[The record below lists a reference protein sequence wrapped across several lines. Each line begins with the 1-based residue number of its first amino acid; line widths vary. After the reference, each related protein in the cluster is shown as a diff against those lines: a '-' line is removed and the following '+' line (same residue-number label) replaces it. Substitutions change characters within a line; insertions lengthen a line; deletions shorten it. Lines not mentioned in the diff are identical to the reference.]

1 MVTFDQNSVGKN
13 GGIFRVQTSLEGS
26 NAYDFSGAEGVWVAN
41 SAAHNS
47 DYATI
52 SFWVK
57 VNELPISG
65 EVFLL
70 SNGGWQERWKISLP
84 SHGKPVFTTH
94 SGGACCSDMD
104 SGDTRMCTPVA
115 SSLHTVI
122 VSNVLYV
129 QVTSGGQ

>member
-1 MVTFDQNSVGKN
+1 MTIGIISIPMMLVGIKYTQQKN
-13 GGIFRVQTSLEGS
+13 NQFEKHKCFEFT
-26 NAYDFSGAEGVWVAN
+26 A
-41 SAAHNS
+41 
-47 DYATI
+47 
-52 SFWVK
+52 WVK

-104 SGDTRMCTPVA
+104 SGDTNELVVGEWRHVVMVHDGTKDP
-115 SSLHTVI
+115 
-122 VSNVLYV
+122 
-129 QVTSGGQ
+129 